1 MRKPLLIALVAL
13 PVLGVGGYFG
23 LTAYVNHLARSEV
36 LSALGTLRGAG
47 AQASVGEVK
56 FNLFTRRFELHD
68 LSVIGP
74 AKGEL
79 KIGTLVA
86 NGVEQRDA
94 GRVFVAT
101 AQISDVTADIPQV
114 ISTPGITRY
123 HAPLVEITALSVPGQ
138 APVDGSPARIA
149 LDFFRSI
156 TAERIDIPASTGTGS
171 TGEGATLV
179 KNEESNGAI
188 RLDGLANGRFATV
201 TGEPSRLT
209 FTGQPE
215 FSGHGSVGKVDIKGF
230 DIAGMLVLLDPE
242 QREASDQFITIH
254 DAVTIDGYAFT
265 LNNGLSYRTAKMSMT
280 GVAIRPA
287 AIPLEELSAAGQQL
301 QTIDRTGAATPP
313 PEEMAPIFRTAAAA
327 FDEGVRFGGFA
338 IEGLDVTAPG
348 GIAFSLGAFTL
359 GAVEGGRI
367 DSLTLDTLTGTGPEG
382 KSFKMGRFAL
392 GGLRAGTLMTLMADT
407 AEHPAQV
414 GRWPAPFFNTL
425 ESLSIDKLE
434 APTEEG
440 SPLDIDRF
448 ALTWTAEPDALPTRI
463 SATLRMSGPTAMI
476 NSGNSAFALV
486 PGQLDRA
493 SLAVDFGAAWDEATN
508 TVVVEPAYVEVS
520 DAFSLNARLR
530 LSGVDDSVFST
541 EPDEALAGAAEV
553 NLDSFDLTLTDAGL
567 YDQKLE
573 QAAKEQGLKPEE
585 IRQLFAGFADLLLG
599 QAVADRPELGP
610 AVDAFIRFV
619 QKPMGTLSLRVTP
632 RNPPLPM
639 LLIVEALN
647 SEDPLSLVD
656 ELNVTTPAAP

>member
-1 MRKPLLIALVAL
+1 MRKPFLIALVAL
-13 PVLGVGGYFG
+13 LILGIGGYFG
-23 LTAYVNHLARSEV
+23 IGLYVNHVARGEV
-36 LSALGTLRGAG
+36 DSALATLRAGGAT
-47 AQASVGEVK
+47 ASVEDVRYD
-56 FNLFTRRFELHD
+56 LFAGRFEMRG
-68 LSVIGP
+68 LSLAGP
-74 AKGEL
+74 GQGAL

-86 NGVEQRDA
+86 NGIERR
-94 GRVFVAT
+94 GNERVFARDVALT
-101 AQISDVTADIPQV
+101 DVALSP
-114 ISTPGITRY
+114 PLGLGGIDTSEYR
-123 HAPLVEITALSVPGQ
+123 APRAEITGLEFPMR
-138 APVDGSPARIA
+138 APVDGTPPQIA
-149 LDFFRSI
+149 LSFLRQV
-156 TAERIDIPASTGTGS
+156 TAERVDIPVSTNTGSSGTGDTRIVS
-171 TGEGATLV
+171 
-179 KNEESNGAI
+179 EETNGAI
-188 RLDGLANGRFATV
+188 RLDALAKGRFARV
-201 TGEPSRLT
+201 TAEPSR
-209 FTGQPE
+209 FTL
-215 FSGHGSVGKVDIKGF
+215 SGPTGSSGKGSVGRVEITGF
-230 DIAGMLVLLDPE
+230 DVAAVLILLDSE
-242 QREASDQFITIH
+242 LREASDAFITVH
-254 DAVTIDGYAFT
+254 DSIAMADYELTLDGGVSQRIK
-265 LNNGLSYRTAKMSMT
+265 NMT
-280 GVAIRPA
+280 MKEVAIRPS
-287 AIPLEELSAAGQQL
+287 AIPVEQILAMRGQLEKLAAAG
-301 QTIDRTGAATPP
+301 REAP
-313 PEEMAPIFRTAAAA
+313 PEEAAELFRLIASIY
-327 FDEGVRFGGFA
+327 DEGIRIGGMS
-338 IEGLDVTAPG
+338 LDTLDATAPG

-367 DSLTLDTLTGTGPEG
+367 DSLTLDKLAGTGPAGE
-382 KSFKMGRFAL
+382 SFKMGRFAL
-392 GGLRAGTLMTLMADT
+392 GGLRAGTLMTLLADT

-463 SATLRMSGPTAMI
+463 SATLRMSGPTALV
-476 NSGNSAFALV
+476 NSGKSAFALV
-486 PGQLDRA
+486 PGQLNRA
-493 SLAVDFGAAWDEATN
+493 SIAVDFGAAWNEAAN

-520 DAFSLNARLR
+520 DAFSLNLRLR

-541 EPDEALAGAAEV
+541 EPDEALAGAGEV
-553 NLDSFDLTLTDAGL
+553 NLDALDLTLTDAGL

-573 QAAKEQGLKPEE
+573 EAAKEQGLKPEE

-599 QAVADRPELGP
+599 QAVTDRPELGP

>member
-13 PVLGVGGYFG
+13 LILGIGGYFG
-23 LTAYVNHLARSEV
+23 IGLYVNHVARSEV
-36 LSALGTLRGAG
+36 DSALGTLRAGGAT
-47 AQASVGEVK
+47 ASVEDVRYD
-56 FNLFTRRFELHD
+56 LFAGRFEMHG
-68 LSVIGP
+68 LSLAGP
-74 AKGEL
+74 GQGAL

-86 NGVEQRDA
+86 HGVEQR
-94 GRVFVAT
+94 GNERVFARNVAPT
-101 AQISDVTADIPQV
+101 DVALSPPLGLGGTDT
-114 ISTPGITRY
+114 SEYR
-123 HAPLVEITALSVPGQ
+123 APRAEITGLEFPMR
-138 APVDGSPARIA
+138 APVDGTPPQIA
-149 LDFFRSI
+149 LSFLRQV
-156 TAERIDIPASTGTGS
+156 TAERVDIPVSTNTGSSGTGDTRIVS
-171 TGEGATLV
+171 
-179 KNEESNGAI
+179 EETNGAI
-188 RLDGLANGRFATV
+188 RLDALAKGRFARV
-201 TGEPSRLT
+201 TAEPSR
-209 FTGQPE
+209 FTL
-215 FSGHGSVGKVDIKGF
+215 SGPTGGNGKGSVGQVEITGF
-230 DIAGMLVLLDPE
+230 DVAAVLILLDSE
-242 QREASDQFITIH
+242 LREASDAFITVH
-254 DAVTIDGYAFT
+254 DSIAMADYELT
-265 LNNGLSYRTAKMSMT
+265 LEGGISQRIKNITMKE
-280 GVAIRPA
+280 VAIRPS
-287 AIPLEELSAAGQQL
+287 AIPVEQILAMRGQLEKLAAAG
-301 QTIDRTGAATPP
+301 REAP
-313 PEEMAPIFRTAAAA
+313 PEEAAELFRLIASIY
-327 FDEGVRFGGFA
+327 DEGIRIGGVSVDT
-338 IEGLDVTAPG
+338 LDFTAPG

-367 DSLTLDTLTGTGPEG
+367 DSLTLDTLAGTGPAGE
-382 KSFKMGRFAL
+382 SFKMGRFAL
-392 GGLRAGTLMTLMADT
+392 GGLRAGTLMTLLADT

-425 ESLSIDKLE
+425 ESLSIDKLQ

-463 SATLRMSGPTAMI
+463 SATLRMSGPTALV
-476 NSGNSAFALV
+476 NSGKSAFALV
-486 PGQLDRA
+486 PGQLNRA
-493 SLAVDFGAAWDEATN
+493 SLAVDFGAAWDEAAN

-520 DAFSLNARLR
+520 DAFSLNLRLR

-541 EPDEALAGAAEV
+541 EPDEALAGAGEV
-553 NLDSFDLTLTDAGL
+553 NLDALDLTLTDAGL

-573 QAAKEQGLKPEE
+573 EAAKEQGLKPEE

-599 QAVADRPELGP
+599 QAVTDRPELGP